1 VGTHATDHTVAFG
14 GGTIREVTSQRLRWR
29 VGGERRARAHFIARV
44 LATMLA
50 YYAGARIGFLLQPP
64 SVPQSVLWLP
74 NSILLAVLIVSPPR
88 SWFYLLAP
96 TLGAQLLVGH
106 QTHAPPLA
114 MTLLF
119 ITNCLDAMLGATLW
133 RIGSSGLRRVQSLRG
148 MVIFLVFCAT
158 LPTLLLSFADAALT
172 VATHWS
178 NDFWLVYQTRARA
191 NVLTNMIFVPTA
203 LALWN
208 GEWSDIVK
216 QWRSRWIEGSC
227 MLSGLLATSFLAFTT
242 QPGTASNRA
251 LSYLPLAFVVWCA
264 VRFGIAMT
272 GASMLTL
279 TYIATWTV
287 MRGVGPSSQ
296 DHSEIVPALQF
307 ALLAIAIPV
316 LCLAAVVQDRERASR
331 ALGDSQTA
339 LRHSLARIRML
350 AGRLLWATE
359 RERSRIALELHDDLG
374 QQLAALGIGLSAL
387 KRHLPND
394 PQLRDEVTTLH
405 TQAMN
410 VAEAVRVLSHELHPA
425 ALRFGRLVP
434 AMHQLCAQ
442 FGSGGSMRA
451 IFAAQPDEV
460 SVADDV
466 ALCVFRVTQE
476 ALGNAARHSGAR
488 EAYVTLR
495 ARNRAVELQIEDD
508 GVGFEDGSAR
518 SSAGLGLTSMVER
531 ARLVGGTV
539 SVESSP
545 GSGTRISLH
554 IPTRGSHG
562 AADSTARG

>member
-1 VGTHATDHTVAFG
+1 MGTHATDHGVAIG
-14 GGTIREVTSQRLRWR
+14 GATLREETSRRQRWR
-29 VGGERRARAHFIARV
+29 VDGERRARTHLIARA
-44 LATMLA
+44 LATTLA
-50 YYAGARIGFLLQPP
+50 YYAGARIGFLLQSP

-88 SWFYLLAP
+88 SWLYLLAP

-106 QTHAPPLA
+106 QTHAPPVP

-119 ITNCLDAMLGATLW
+119 VTNCLDAMLAATVW
-133 RIGSSGLRRVQSLRG
+133 RIVSAGQRHVQSLRE
-148 MVIFLVFCAT
+148 MVIFLVFCAA
-158 LPTLLLSFADAALT
+158 LPTLVLSFADAAIT

-178 NDFWLVYQTRARA
+178 NDFWLVYATRARA
-191 NVLTNMIFVPTA
+191 NVLTNTIVVPTA
-203 LALWN
+203 LALFG
-208 GEWSDIVK
+208 GEWSDLVR
-216 QWRSRWIEGSC
+216 QWRSRWIEGSL
-227 MLSGLLATSFLAFTT
+227 MLAGLLGTSFLAFTAL
-242 QPGTASNRA
+242 PGTAGSPA

-272 GASMLTL
+272 GASILTL

-287 MRGVGPSSQ
+287 VRGVGMSGH
-296 DHSEIVPALQF
+296 DHNEIVPALQF
-307 ALLAIAIPV
+307 ALLAIAIPI

-331 ALGDSQTA
+331 ALADSQTA
-339 LRHSLARIRML
+339 LRHSLARIQLL

-374 QQLAALGIGLSAL
+374 QQLAALGIGLSTL

-394 PQLRDEVTTLH
+394 PQLRDEVTALH
-405 TQAMN
+405 TQAIH
-410 VAEAVRVLSHELHPA
+410 VVEAVRLLSHELHPA

-442 FGSGGSMRA
+442 FGSRGSMRA
-451 IFAAQPDEV
+451 IFAAQPEEV

-495 ARNRAVELQIEDD
+495 ARGRSVELQIEDD
-508 GVGFEDGSAR
+508 GVGFEDGSTR
-518 SSAGLGLTSMVER
+518 THAGLGLTSMVER

-539 SVESSP
+539 SVDSSP
-545 GSGTRISLH
+545 GNGTRVSLH
-554 IPTRGSHG
+554 IPTQGSHG
-562 AADSTARG
+562 AADGTARG